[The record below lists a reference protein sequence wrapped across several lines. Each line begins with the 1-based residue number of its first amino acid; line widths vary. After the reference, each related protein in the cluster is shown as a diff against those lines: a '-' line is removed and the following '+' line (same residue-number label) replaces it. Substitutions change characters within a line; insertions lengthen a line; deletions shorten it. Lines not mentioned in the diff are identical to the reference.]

1 MTMQIEEIPPIPDGL
16 RDAAQRG
23 TLIPFVGAGA
33 SRLAKCPSWNELAD
47 GVLQQLIEAGKFSH
61 GQLDQIRNQP
71 PRVKLSIARHL
82 AEEHDFRIDYQ
93 TVLHPG
99 SGLNDPVGQRL
110 YTSLSKLGR
119 TFVTTNYDRW
129 LDAKVIVP
137 GATMR
142 GASGQSDTS
151 VSDQQRRVLY
161 KIEDFTYANLNMP
174 DTVIHLHGSLD
185 EPDGMILTTQDYVR
199 HYANDRFA
207 TSAEEENLVLTFL
220 DNLFNKE
227 KTVLFLGYGLE
238 ELEILEYVILKARHT
253 SGPAQCEARH
263 YILQGFFSHEY
274 ELMRGLT
281 RYYLSECGIQL
292 LPFLR
297 DQNDRMQL
305 LNVLEHY
312 AEHMPASEL
321 MYLQEFREME
331 GLLDG

>member
-1 MTMQIEEIPPIPDGL
+1 MTMKIEEIPPIPDGL

-33 SRLAKCPSWNELAD
+33 SRLSKCPSWNEFAD
-47 GVLQQLIEAGKFSH
+47 GVFKQLINANKFSH

-82 AEEHDFRIDYQ
+82 AEEDEFRIDYQ
-93 TVLHPG
+93 AILHPG
-99 SGLNDPVGQRL
+99 DNLNDPVGQRL
-110 YTSLSKLGR
+110 YASLSKLGR

-129 LDAKVIVP
+129 LDRKVILP
-137 GATMR
+137 DAIMR
-142 GASGQSDTS
+142 DTSGQSETS
-151 VSDQQRRVLY
+151 VPDQQRRVLY
-161 KIEDFTYANLNMP
+161 KKEDFSYENLNEP

-185 EPDGMILTTQDYVR
+185 DPDGMIMTTQDYVR

-253 SGPAQCEARH
+253 SAPGQGEARH

-281 RYYLSECGIQL
+281 RYYLNECGIQL

-297 DQNDRMQL
+297 DGNDRMQL

-312 AEHMPASEL
+312 AEHIPASEL
-321 MYLQEFREME
+321 MYLQEFSEME